1 MKYIRNFFT
10 TSCWYIL
17 TISHKQNCQPRDGIM
32 KAIQNHGST
41 MKSNHY
47 LGFFSLSH
55 RVSHLLNKLTKSGPY
70 FAILFDE
77 AISRRDFLNSERF
90 FVTICVL
97 GVYVFMRLFAI
108 SKVLISACQSAFLTL
123 SSRQFDVVI
132 SVVSSCHLSEMIASS
147 N

>member
-1 MKYIRNFFT
+1 
-10 TSCWYIL
+10 
-17 TISHKQNCQPRDGIM
+17 M

-70 FAILFDE
+70 FEILFDE

-123 SSRQFDVVI
+123 SSR
-132 SVVSSCHLSEMIASS
+132 
-147 N
+147 